1 MLKKSL
7 GIGLLCIMGHA
18 YGADIVVTTTED
30 IVKDDKECS
39 LREAIEYVNRGLVKE
54 GYMGCGGENSTA
66 NILLTDKK
74 TYLLNKHIEIK
85 KSLNIKSVDEDSNVV
100 TDRNRVQGLHN
111 ARIKMNGKDNIFRI
125 LSGDDFVS
133 ATFKELDLEGCAQ
146 SSCAVEGGLVYNKG
160 KATFEFSKL
169 SKGNASKGGAI
180 YNEGIFGNYV
190 GTLEVRNSLITENEA
205 TEGAVLYSEHPSY
218 SIQQSVIRKNKTT
231 ASNSLNIF
239 TKVPF
244 TASNPEDL
252 KVGTARIVSS
262 TLVQNTGNVLNLVDG
277 ITANNLTIVDNQGTG
292 VLLNAP
298 LAKAYLANSIILKN
312 QRDCVFS
319 NDKSSIQNNLT
330 SSSCGEGINDAPNKI
345 YAGLQ
350 LIGSKDGSSQGSCLS
365 LRENNSSELCPF
377 ETAENTFLGY
387 MRPRIL
393 LKYKTINESPIVNT
407 GISTGSE
414 NVLACES
421 SDQRGTNR
429 SFNNAE
435 CDRGA
440 IEITVPTSGQLT
452 GQDLKA
458 GEIAK
463 FSIAKFLGDSDL
475 IPKEE
480 CNSIIGKNPNNKP
493 WQDGCL
499 RIVQTKTPSKGSTKI
514 DIHGN
519 VVYTPDSA
527 WHGAD
532 IFEVQVVTSST
543 RFNVSKPYLP
553 ITTQIVQEPDNK
565 MDDKTVKTSGG
576 SLGVFGMLG
585 LLSLIGLRG
594 LRKD

>member
-7 GIGLLCIMGHA
+7 GIGLLCMMGHA

-39 LREAIEYVNRGLVKE
+39 LREAIEYVNLGLAKE

-74 TYLLNKHIEIK
+74 NYLLNKHIEIK

-100 TDRNRVQGLHN
+100 TDRNRVQGLYN
-111 ARIKMNGKDNIFRI
+111 ARIKMKGKDNIFRI

-133 ATFKELDLEGCAQ
+133 VTFKELDLEGCGQ
-146 SSCAVEGGLVYNKG
+146 SSCAVEGGIVYNKG
-160 KATFEFSKL
+160 KATFEYVKL
-169 SKGNASKGGAI
+169 SHGNASKGGAI
-180 YNEGIFGNYV
+180 YNVGNFGNYL
-190 GTLEVRNSLITENEA
+190 GSIEVRSSLIIENEA

-231 ASNSLNIF
+231 ASNSVNIF
-239 TKVPF
+239 TKAPF
-244 TASNPEDL
+244 SALNPDDL
-252 KVGTARIVSS
+252 RVGAARIVSS
-262 TLVQNTGNVLNLVDG
+262 TLVQNTGNILNLVDG
-277 ITANNLTIVDNQGTG
+277 IIANNLTIVDNQGAG
-292 VLLNAP
+292 VLLQAP
-298 LAKAYLANSIILKN
+298 YAKAYLANSIILKN
-312 QRDCVFS
+312 HQDCVFN
-319 NDKSSIQNNLT
+319 NDKSLIQNNLT
-330 SSSCGEGINDAPNKI
+330 STSCGDGSNEAPNQI
-345 YAGLQ
+345 YKGSQ
-350 LIGSKDGSSQGSCLS
+350 LIATKDGSSQGSCLS
-365 LRENNSSELCPF
+365 LRENNRSELCPF

-393 LKYKTINESPIVNT
+393 LNYRSIKESPIVNA
-407 GISTGSE
+407 GSSTIAE
-414 NVLACES
+414 NVLSCES

-440 IEITVPTSGQLT
+440 IEIIVPTSGQLT

-475 IPKEE
+475 VPKEE
-480 CNSIIGKNPNNKP
+480 CNSIIGKNPDNKP

-499 RIVQTKTPSKGSTKI
+499 RIVQTKTPSKGSTQI

-519 VVYTPDSA
+519 LVYTPDSA

-565 MDDKTVKTSGG
+565 FEDKTVKTSGG
-576 SLGVFGMLG
+576 SLGVLGILG
-585 LLSLIGLRG
+585 LLSLISLRG
-594 LRKD
+594 LRKN

>member
-7 GIGLLCIMGHA
+7 GIGLLCMMGHA

-39 LREAIEYVNRGLVKE
+39 LREAIEYVNRGLVKK

-66 NILLTDKK
+66 NILLTDKN
-74 TYLLNKHIEIK
+74 TYSLNKHVEIK

-146 SSCAVEGGLVYNKG
+146 LNCALEGGLVYNKG

-169 SKGNASKGGAI
+169 TQGNASKGGAI
-180 YNEGIFGNYV
+180 YNAGIFGNYV
-190 GTLEVRNSLITENEA
+190 GTVEIRNSLMIENEA
-205 TEGAVLYSEHPSY
+205 TEGAVLFSEHPSF
-218 SIQQSVIRKNKTT
+218 SIQQSVIRKNKTI
-231 ASNSLNIF
+231 ASNSVNIF
-239 TKVPF
+239 TKAPF
-244 TASNPEDL
+244 TASTSEDL
-252 KVGTARIVSS
+252 QAGTARIVSS
-262 TLVQNTGNVLNLVDG
+262 TLVQNTGSVLNLVDG
-277 ITANNLTIVDNQGTG
+277 IIANNLTIVDNQGTG
-292 VLLNAP
+292 VILQAP
-298 LAKAYLANSIILKN
+298 FAKAYLANSIILKN
-312 QRDCVFS
+312 RQDCTIG
-319 NDKSSIQNNLT
+319 NDKSLIQNNLT
-330 SSSCGEGINDAPNKI
+330 SASCGNGIDDAPNQI
-345 YAGLQ
+345 YKGVQ
-350 LIGSKDGSSQGSCLS
+350 LIATKDGSSQGSCLS
-365 LRENNSSELCPF
+365 LRDNKLSELCPF

-393 LKYKTINESPIVNT
+393 LNYGTINGSPIVNT
-407 GISTGSE
+407 GVPKVSE
-414 NVLACES
+414 NTLSCES
-421 SDQRGTNR
+421 ADQRGTNR
-429 SFNNAE
+429 SFNNEE

-458 GEIAK
+458 GETAK

-480 CNSIIGKNPNNKP
+480 CNSIIGKNPNNEP
-493 WQDGCL
+493 WQDGCM
-499 RIVQTKTPSKGSTKI
+499 RIVQTKTPSKGSTQI

-519 VVYTPDSA
+519 LIYTPDSA

-565 MDDKTVKTSGG
+565 MEDKAVKTSGG
-576 SLGVFGMLG
+576 SLGLFGILG
-585 LLSLIGLRG
+585 LISLIGLRR